1 MNQSKDGKNP
11 IEARKK
17 AVPKRST
24 ATKVLKNASN
34 PNNKFAPKTI
44 DQKFV
49 LKAEIAI
56 RMKRGQSR
64 NRIFETMNK
73 DGIKISKN
81 SVYSYAEEL
90 RSEWIESKNESYDSH
105 VSLQLARLDAMEE
118 KCWEMMDDSSKEMI
132 KKSLEYQ
139 FKVDDPEA
147 SEGNPDIGTES
158 GTSDEKQDHRIEN
171 NTIGSKSEA
180 SDENPKVKKSSGKK
194 IEAERKLI
202 SEKIEFV
209 QRYGDIEVM
218 KMIERLW
225 VRRNEILG
233 IQMQTTYNIQNN
245 FTNNGIVQNENKPVS
260 SKFFGNFI
268 IEADVREGLE
278 IKTQ

>member
-1 MNQSKDGKNP
+1 
-11 IEARKK
+11 
-17 AVPKRST
+17 
-24 ATKVLKNASN
+24 
-34 PNNKFAPKTI
+34 
-44 DQKFV
+44 
-49 LKAEIAI
+49 
-56 RMKRGQSR
+56 
-64 NRIFETMNK
+64 
-73 DGIKISKN
+73 
-81 SVYSYAEEL
+81 
-90 RSEWIESKNESYDSH
+90 
-105 VSLQLARLDAMEE
+105 
-118 KCWEMMDDSSKEMI
+118 MDDSSKEMI

-139 FKVDDPEA
+139 FKTDDPEA
-147 SEGNPDIGTES
+147 SEENPDIGTKS
-158 GTSDEKQDHRIEN
+158 GTSDENQDHRIGIR
-171 NTIGSKSEA
+171 TIGNKSEP
-180 SDENPKVKKSSGKK
+180 SDENPKVKKVPAKRV
-194 IEAERKLI
+194 EAERKLI

>member
-81 SVYSYAEEL
+81 SVKKFPL
-90 RSEWIESKNESYDSH
+90 FEWR
-105 VSLQLARLDAMEE
+105 Q
-118 KCWEMMDDSSKEMI
+118 
-132 KKSLEYQ
+132 
-139 FKVDDPEA
+139 
-147 SEGNPDIGTES
+147 
-158 GTSDEKQDHRIEN
+158 
-171 NTIGSKSEA
+171 
-180 SDENPKVKKSSGKK
+180 
-194 IEAERKLI
+194 
-202 SEKIEFV
+202 
-209 QRYGDIEVM
+209 
-218 KMIERLW
+218 
-225 VRRNEILG
+225 
-233 IQMQTTYNIQNN
+233 
-245 FTNNGIVQNENKPVS
+245 
-260 SKFFGNFI
+260 KFLF
-268 IEADVREGLE
+268 D
-278 IKTQ
+278 